1 MTCFA
6 SSHPV
11 PDARGL
17 AASEAVMGFAS
28 GLSADD
34 HLLLLVSG
42 GGSALLPA
50 PADGMTLTDKQGL
63 NEALLASG
71 LDIHDMNVVRR
82 LFSKLKGGRLARMAA
97 PAAVTQFLLSD
108 VPGDRLE
115 SIASGPAVADPV
127 PLDHALALIADA
139 GLDRL
144 DFMPAQLRRIADGT
158 ADLPL
163 RADDPVTARVTSHL
177 LASNAICR
185 AAARDVLSAA
195 LPGMEEVQL
204 PDLTGEA
211 TDCAAHL
218 AELMSGGSKGAG
230 LWAVTG
236 GETTVQLGASPGK
249 GGRAQEMGIAYA
261 ARMHD
266 AGTGT
271 GWAGLIGGTDGR
283 DGPTDAAGAVIGS
296 DDPFDAAAAARALA
310 AHDSYSYLDA
320 HGQLLKVPPTGTNLG
335 DIGIFIAVGSG
346 QQGD

>member
-1 MTCFA
+1 M
-6 SSHPV
+6 
-11 PDARGL
+11 
-17 AASEAVMGFAS
+17 
-28 GLSADD
+28 
-34 HLLLLVSG
+34 
-42 GGSALLPA
+42 
-50 PADGMTLTDKQGL
+50 
-63 NEALLASG
+63 
-71 LDIHDMNVVRR
+71 
-82 LFSKLKGGRLARMAA
+82 
-97 PAAVTQFLLSD
+97 
-108 VPGDRLE
+108 PGDRLE

-144 DFMPAQLRRIADGT
+144 DFMPAQLRRITDGT

-163 RADDPVTARVTSHL
+163 RAGDPVTARVTSHL
-177 LASNAICR
+177 LASNTICR

-204 PDLTGEA
+204 PDLAGEA

-261 ARMHD
+261 AAMHD

-283 DGPTDAAGAVIGS
+283 DGPTDAAGAILGS

-335 DIGIFIAVGSG
+335 DIGIFIAAGSG